1 MTSRRFSWVS
11 ADFTS
16 GVYHDPLFDIGLNE
30 AEVIALGSV
39 ALGADR
45 PGFDL
50 IDYFDRD
57 LPNELQT
64 EYCLYSTGDVI
75 AAIREIQQHGEQA
88 QPPSIPRLLFNPLR
102 VICGPYSNS
111 SGPITTPPTE
121 TADSLRLTTPS
132 PPLKPLHTPPR
143 SPTATLR
150 HDVKQPRLETRC

>member
-1 MTSRRFSWVS
+1 
-11 ADFTS
+11 
-16 GVYHDPLFDIGLNE
+16 VYHDPLVDIGLNE